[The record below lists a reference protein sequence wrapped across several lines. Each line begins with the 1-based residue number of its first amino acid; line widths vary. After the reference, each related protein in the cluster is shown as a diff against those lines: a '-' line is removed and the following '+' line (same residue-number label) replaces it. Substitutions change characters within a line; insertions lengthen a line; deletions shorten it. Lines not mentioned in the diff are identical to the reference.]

1 MRQREDT
8 DRHASNSAEERAAV
22 RKPYQKPAVRY
33 ERVFETSA
41 LKCGKVQSTQSGCW
55 FNRRTS

>member
-1 MRQREDT
+1 MSHTNQTNRVTGQPEIGPG
-8 DRHASNSAEERAAV
+8 A

-41 LKCGKVQSTQSGCW
+41 LTCGKVQTTQSGCHQ
-55 FNRRTS
+55 NRKTS

>member
-8 DRHASNSAEERAAV
+8 DRQANSLDRSRAE

-41 LKCGKVQSTQSGCW
+41 LSCGKVRTTQRQCGLSRK
-55 FNRRTS
+55 NS